1 MNFVKE
7 SRQSINGMTLH
18 TVQTSKFKTVTYYL
32 QFRSP
37 IQRDTVTQRS
47 LLSGV
52 LKSATKASPTIK
64 ELNQRLDDLYGATLS
79 SFVQKKGNDLVISFY
94 VNGVNDRY
102 LSQSESISE
111 KSLALLAEAIFQPL
125 LNGEAFDE
133 GLVNQEKRALKNR
146 IEALFDDKMR
156 FASQRLIDS
165 MCEEEPFSIHTN
177 GYIEDLDAI
186 TPASLYQTYQDML
199 KTDEIDLF
207 VVGDVA
213 SEDLVQS
220 VSSLFHFERE
230 KVEHPFN
237 VERKTVSEPKVVKE
251 QQDVEQGKL
260 NIGYRTNIVMG
271 DADYYASQVFN
282 GLFGGYAHSKLF
294 MNVRE
299 KASLAYYCSSRTES
313 YKGLLIVM
321 SGIEFENYDKA
332 VTIIDEQLEK
342 MRQGEFTDLEIK
354 QTKALLA
361 NGILEGLDNPFSL
374 IDILYNQVLVK
385 ESEPLDA
392 YFKGIEAVTKE
403 DVVKVA
409 EKVQKDTTY
418 FLEGKGKL

>member
-7 SRQSINGMTLH
+7 TSHAINGMTLH

-37 IQRDTVTQRS
+37 IQRETVTQRS

-52 LKSATKASPTIK
+52 LKSATLHSPTIK
-64 ELNQRLDDLYGATLS
+64 ELNQRLDELYGATLS
-79 SFVQKKGNDLVISFY
+79 SYVQKKGNDHVISFY

-102 LSQSESISE
+102 LSTPESISE

-125 LNGEAFDE
+125 VKGNVFDE
-133 GLVNQEKRALKNR
+133 GLVNQEKRALKAR
-146 IEALFDDKMR
+146 IEALYDDKMR
-156 FASQRLIDS
+156 FASQRLIDE
-165 MCEEEPFSIHTN
+165 MCKDEPFSTHTN
-177 GYIEDLDAI
+177 GYIDDLDAI
-186 TPASLYQTYQDML
+186 TPASLYQTYQEML
-199 KTDEIDLF
+199 KTDEIDLY
-207 VVGDVA
+207 VVGDVR
-213 SEDLVQS
+213 SEDLVPP
-220 VSSLFHFERE
+220 VTNLFDFNRN
-230 KVEHPFN
+230 KVEHPLTI
-237 VERKTVSEPKVVKE
+237 ERKTVKDPKVVKE

-271 DADYYASQVFN
+271 DPDYYASQVFN

-299 KASLAYYCSSRTES
+299 KESLAYYCSSRTES

-332 VTIIDEQLEK
+332 VAIIDEQLEK
-342 MRQGEFTDLEIK
+342 MRQGDFTDLEIK
-354 QTKALLA
+354 QTKALLV

-385 ESEPLDA
+385 ESDPLEA

-403 DVVKVA
+403 DMVKVA
-409 EKVQKDTTY
+409 QKVQKDTTY
-418 FLEGKGKL
+418 FLEGKGKN